1 MGRDA
6 HALLT
11 GLFVLVLGCA
21 LLLMALWLGQYG
33 KAHNVYVVTTQNAV
47 SGLKPES
54 TVYYR
59 GVEAGKVT
67 QMGFDPRD
75 VRTIRVR
82 IEVGKHIPITDKSF
96 AKLRVQP
103 LTGLAQ
109 IELDNAQGDAQLLQT
124 SDADPAIIPL
134 LPSLIDQLTNSGQD
148 LLGQTEQLLV
158 RLNDLLKDE
167 NRRHF
172 SQILDNVETVSA
184 RLLKLEERLDATLA
198 GLPALSSDARRTL
211 GHIDALTLDLTET
224 SRRLRGFGELGDNL
238 AQTTLPRLDNA
249 LSELQDSAA
258 QIKKLSARIDQDPQ
272 ALLLGPAPT
281 APGPGEA
288 GYKRDQP

>member
-33 KAHNVYVVTTQNAV
+33 KAYNVYVVTTQNAV

-67 QMGFDPRD
+67 QMGFDPKD
-75 VRTIRVR
+75 VRTIQVR
-82 IEVGKHIPITDKSF
+82 IKVGKHIPITNKSF

-109 IELDNAQGDAQLLQT
+109 IELDNAQGDAQPLQT
-124 SDADPAIIPL
+124 SEVNPATIPL
-134 LPSLIDQLTNSGQD
+134 HPSLMDHLTDSGRD
-148 LLGQTEQLLV
+148 MLGQTEQLLV

-167 NRRHF
+167 NRERVHH
-172 SQILDNVETVSA
+172 ILGNVETVSA
-184 RLLKLEERLDATLA
+184 RLIKLEDRLDTALT
-198 GLPALSSDARRTL
+198 GLPALSGDARRTL
-211 GHIDALTLDLTET
+211 GHIDELVVDLKET
-224 SRRLRGFGELGDNL
+224 SRRLRGFGELGDSL
-238 AQTTLPRLDNA
+238 MQTTLPRLDSS
-249 LSELQDSAA
+249 LGELQDTAD
-258 QIKKLSARIDQDPQ
+258 QIKKLARHIDKDPQ
-272 ALLLGPAPT
+272 ALLLGPAPA

-288 GYKRDQP
+288 GYPQEQP